1 MRTFTSPSTCTFT
14 SSFYSTLAFQV
25 RSAPSRLPAG
35 YTLVELLLVMAVA
48 GVLLAMALPS
58 MSGMLG
64 TQRAASLATRF
75 MASLH
80 LARSEAIK
88 RNGRAV
94 VCKSSSGS
102 TCTTAGGW
110 EQGWIVFHDA
120 NNNAALDGGE
130 HIVLQHAGSASVIRL
145 TGNLPVSNYVSYASN
160 GSAKLVSGAFQAGTF
175 TLCPLSASAIPA
187 RKIIL
192 SGTGRPRAQSGVA
205 GDCS

>member
-1 MRTFTSPSTCTFT
+1 MVATMRTSTSTFFAT
-14 SSFYSTLAFQV
+14 FIAQA
-25 RSAPSRLPAG
+25 RSAQSHLPAG
-35 YTLVELLLVMAVA
+35 YTLVELLLVLAVASCLLVMAV
-48 GVLLAMALPS
+48 PS
-58 MSGMLG
+58 MTSMLG
-64 TQRAASLATRF
+64 AQKAASLATRF

-94 VCKSSSGS
+94 VCKSSSGL
-102 TCTTAGGW
+102 TCTTTGGW
-110 EQGWIVFHDA
+110 EQGWIVFHDS

-130 HIVLQHAGSASVIRL
+130 HIVLQHAGSASAIRL
-145 TGNLPVSNYVSYASN
+145 TGNQPVSNYVSYASN

-175 TLCPLSASAIPA
+175 TVCPLPASDIPA

-205 GDCS
+205 GDCP